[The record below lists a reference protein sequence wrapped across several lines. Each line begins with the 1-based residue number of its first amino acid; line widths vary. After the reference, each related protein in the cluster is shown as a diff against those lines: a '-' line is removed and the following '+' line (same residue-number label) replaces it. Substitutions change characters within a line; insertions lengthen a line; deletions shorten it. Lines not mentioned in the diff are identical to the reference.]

1 MSGKQYIRS
10 GESGMNRV
18 LSAVKNYCLGDNLPF
33 QYQLLELFAI
43 KYLYELLC
51 IVILSDA
58 WYIGYGSYGI
68 HFVIWKELLA
78 SLAFATV
85 AVLYLRLP
93 PLNGFAGTVVHFLL
107 ILHYIPVNSAFAMN
121 DTSFG
126 FFALSNLYFLFL
138 MLLVYDVGYLLRRHR
153 REIPRQLFH
162 SKTGLNDPLVGAFC
176 AVVCVLFVL
185 HKLGYNGL
193 SFSLNI
199 SGDAVYTNRAA
210 YQTYLESTDGTLYAY
225 LLAFVRYAVTYV
237 APFYILRS
245 LIRRKPLSLMLAI
258 LAVLSVFSVSS
269 EKGKLF
275 TSMIA
280 VGVYVLYRLKL
291 HTKIKRIFTV
301 GVLFALIFCVFSHF
315 VLKSDKIFSLL
326 LRREMYLP
334 SWLNTL
340 YYDFF
345 SHSEKIKW
353 SQSVF
358 LLQKLLPSAYPASPL
373 ELISQTYF
381 NGKIPSPN
389 TGLFAE
395 AYMHFGALG
404 IVVYPV
410 LICVLLYFSQLVTAP
425 YGRAVQT
432 LLAAQV
438 AISMLNVPIA
448 RTDFVLSYVL
458 LIFVL
463 WLAPRAGQLLF
474 GLFQNRQRKTK
485 NKRCQ
490 S

>member
-10 GESGMNRV
+10 GESEMNRI

-33 QYQLLELFAI
+33 RYQLLELFAI

-58 WYIGYGSYGI
+58 WYTGYGSYGI

-138 MLLVYDVGYLLRRHR
+138 MLLIYDVGYLLRRHR
-153 REIPRQLFH
+153 RKIPRQLFH

-176 AVVCVLFVL
+176 ASVCVLFVF

-193 SFSLNI
+193 HFSLNI

-225 LLAFVRYAVTYV
+225 LLAFVRYAVSYV
-237 APFYILRS
+237 VPFYIFRS
-245 LIRRKPLSLMLAI
+245 LKRKEPLPLALAI
-258 LAVLSVFSVSS
+258 LAALSMFAVSS

-275 TSMIA
+275 SAMIA
-280 VGVYVLYRLKL
+280 VGVYFLYRLKL

-301 GVLFALIFCVFSHF
+301 GVLFALVFCVLSHF
-315 VLKSDKIFSLL
+315 ILKNDQVFTLL
-326 LRREMYLP
+326 VRREMYLP
-334 SWLNTL
+334 GWLNTL

-345 SHSEKIKW
+345 SHNEKIKW

-358 LLQKLLPSAYPASPL
+358 LLQKVLPSAYSSTPI
-373 ELISQTYF
+373 ELISQAYF
-381 NGKIPSPN
+381 NGQVPSPN
-389 TGLFAE
+389 TGMFAE

-404 IVVYPV
+404 IAVYPV
-410 LICVLLYFSQLVTAP
+410 LICALLYFSQLVTAP
-425 YGRAVQT
+425 YGWAVQV

-438 AISMLNVPIA
+438 AISMVNVPIT
-448 RTDFVLSYVL
+448 RTDFVLSYIL
-458 LIFVL
+458 LILVL
-463 WLAPRAGQLLF
+463 WLAPKVGQWLF
-474 GLFQNRQRKTK
+474 NFFGNKFRRKEE
-485 NKRCQ
+485 
-490 S
+490 